1 MFGESVVKCLT
12 TIEVRTPVWWR
23 ALEVLAGILVIVLAG
38 IVLADSQFAITTL
51 VYVIGAALLIGGLSR
66 IGVGV
71 FGSIFSPVM
80 RGLNA
85 GGGIIAVVVAV
96 VVILDPQL
104 GIAALIVI
112 LAAALLLVGVVEVVV
127 GGFFAR
133 HRPLWFRGVLA
144 LVGALTIIL
153 SALVVLDSAL
163 GQVTLAIILSIVLVI
178 IGIRDIA
185 HGVTGH
191 RPVQV
196 PARATVTSV

>member
-1 MFGESVVKCLT
+1 M
-12 TIEVRTPVWWR
+12 
-23 ALEVLAGILVIVLAG
+23 
-38 IVLADSQFAITTL
+38 ADSQFALTTL
-51 VYVIGAALLIGGLSR
+51 IYVIGAALLIGGLSR

-71 FGSIFSPVM
+71 FGSIFSPIM

-85 GGGIIAVVVAV
+85 GGGIIAVVVAAL
-96 VVILDPQL
+96 VILDPQL
-104 GIAALIVI
+104 GVAALIFI

-133 HRPLWFRGVLA
+133 HRPFWFRGALA
-144 LVGALTIIL
+144 FVGVLTIIL

-163 GQVTLAIILSIVLVI
+163 GQVTLALILSVALVV

-191 RPVQV
+191 RPIPA

>member
-1 MFGESVVKCLT
+1 M
-12 TIEVRTPVWWR
+12 RTPGWWR
-23 ALEVLAGILVIVLAG
+23 TLEVLAGILVIVLAG

-66 IGVGV
+66 IGAGI
-71 FGSIFSPVM
+71 FGNIFSPVM

-112 LAAALLLVGVVEVVV
+112 LAAALLSVGVVEVVA

-133 HRPLWFRGVLA
+133 HRPVWFRGVLTV
-144 LVGALTIIL
+144 VGVLTIIL

-163 GQVTLAIILSIVLVI
+163 GQVTLAIILSIALVV

-185 HGVTGH
+185 HGVSGH
-191 RPVQV
+191 RPVPV